1 MDIILV
7 RLMRGPSSNQGPN
20 HGPNQGPN
28 QGPNH
33 GPAAAPAAAA
43 APTPSPETVVDVLW
57 AVAEPDDRLEHVRA
71 RSGPRPGIVD
81 LAMFHCGIGPVSS
94 RDLAL
99 RLSRRA
105 LATAPSLS
113 GWVAAAL

>member
-7 RLMRGPSSNQGPN
+7 RLMRGS
-20 HGPNQGPN
+20 
-28 QGPNH
+28 
-33 GPAAAPAAAA
+33 AAVAAPA
-43 APTPSPETVVDVLW
+43 PETVVDVLW
-57 AVAEPDDRLEHVRA
+57 AVAKPDDRLEHVRA
-71 RSGPRPGIVD
+71 RSGPRPDTVD
-81 LAMFHCGIGPVSS
+81 LAMFHGGAGPVPS

-105 LATAPSLS
+105 LATAPALS

>member
-7 RLMRGPSSNQGPN
+7 RLMRGSAAKTV
-20 HGPNQGPN
+20 
-28 QGPNH
+28 
-33 GPAAAPAAAA
+33 AAAQAGAPAL
-43 APTPSPETVVDVLW
+43 SPEAVVDVLW

-71 RSGPRPGIVD
+71 RSGPHPGIVD
-81 LAMFHCGIGPVSS
+81 LAMFHGGAGPVSS

-105 LATAPSLS
+105 LATAPLLS
-113 GWVAAAL
+113 GWIADPLATVPGLLT